1 MILGYTINVAKQI
14 CIDDRKGSI
23 EAGKDADYIVFN
35 ENLLNE
41 NPHKFSSISSSE
53 VWFEGKLVNKKID

>member
-23 EAGKDADYIVFN
+23 EAGKDADFVI
-35 ENLLNE
+35 L
-41 NPHKFSSISSSE
+41 SE
-53 VWFEGKLVNKKID
+53 DLSVRGVIKSGKVIRKDF